1 MRPVARRAAGTT
13 LAELLVVVV
22 LLGGLSTIVVT
33 AVQGVA
39 RAGTHIQ
46 RVASQRRGS
55 LTLATLLRRD
65 LGDAAQGD
73 IMLATAQ
80 EIRYRRPLGA
90 ALACRVSDSTVT
102 ILDRD
107 WAAERQA
114 VAGRD
119 SALILEGPDSAWL
132 PAALLARWASTCGGE
147 PATTYHL
154 DRRPEEPV
162 AQFYE
167 TVRLAVYS
175 SGGRN
180 WLGMLTTGAGSIQ
193 PFAGPVVPIAMPWAV
208 GTSSFDVTVPF
219 NGPLGPLALR
229 LLLALP

>member
-13 LAELLVVVV
+13 LAELLVVMV
-22 LLGGLSTIVVT
+22 LLGVLSTIVVT

-39 RAGTHIQ
+39 RAGAHVRQ
-46 RVASQRRGS
+46 VASQRHGS

-65 LGDAAQGD
+65 LGEAVQGD
-73 IMLATAQ
+73 ILLATAQ

-90 ALACRVSDSTVT
+90 ALACAGTDSTVT

-107 WAAERQA
+107 WVAERQA
-114 VAGRD
+114 VGGRD
-119 SALILEGPDSAWL
+119 SALILDGLDSAWRS
-132 PAALLARWASTCGGE
+132 AALVATWTSTCGGQ

-154 DRRPEEPV
+154 DRRPEQPV

-167 TVRLAVYS
+167 LVRLAVYS

-180 WLGMLTTGAGSIQ
+180 WLGMLTTGAGTIQ
-193 PFAGPVVPIAMPWAV
+193 PFAGPVAAVAFPWTV
-208 GTSSFDVTVPF
+208 DTSSFNTAVPF
-219 NGPLGPLALR
+219 AGPLGPLRLR
-229 LLLALP
+229 VLFVQP